1 MNIPFT
7 SRVLTASALL
17 SDRPVEVRALIVA
30 SAVAA
35 KGAFLYDGRDTAT
48 GERRV
53 QLSASTLAAIPC
65 PFPPGFLFER
75 GCYVEVET
83 GATYVTVVYRVLP
96 SSEPLG
102 PVT

>member
-17 SDRPVEVRALIVA
+17 SDRPVEVRTLIVA

-53 QLSASTLAAIPC
+53 QLSAST
-65 PFPPGFLFER
+65 PGFLLKR
-75 GCYVEVET
+75 GCYVEVEA